1 MYSQNQ
7 VLCLGYHRCSI
18 NMHWMNQRTPRGPK
32 CLSKK
37 WNMEVGI
44 SGYVVKIIRGQK
56 NLTSARVY
64 SSEFF
69 SLVTVLDLL
78 TFKCSTTPHSK
89 FRQKIEELLFEVCS
103 SVNTHGSHPLSMLR
117 AVYMLCVR
125 YYLTHFHNSMR

>member
-18 NMHWMNQRTPRGPK
+18 NMHRMNQRTPRGPK

-37 WNMEVGI
+37 WNREVGI
-44 SGYVVKIIRGQK
+44 SGYVVKIIQGQK

-64 SSEFF
+64 SCEFR

-103 SVNTHGSHPLSMLR
+103 SVNTHGSHPLSVLR
-117 AVYMLCVR
+117 AVYTLCVT